1 MKLSTLPVRLN
12 TSLRRFWRLGRV
24 LLHIVTGVILSLL
37 TPRTGN
43 APRLWPLRWWS
54 RRLLRILNV
63 QLEISGNYAPGPALL
78 VANHISWLD
87 VMCLAAACPTYFLAK
102 GEVARWP
109 LFGWLCHRSGTLF
122 IERGERHSSSM
133 ACEQIVWRLRAGHKV
148 LIFPEGTSTDG
159 QSVRR
164 FHARLLQAAE
174 LAKTPLQPIAI
185 AYPTSTGPNRI
196 VPFIGDAD
204 LGTHLW
210 RLLAAPKTEARLQFC
225 PPRVPA
231 QETRNALARH
241 CQNAIEQALPILHG
255 NVPTATA
262 QGVPRT
268 NFYHSAQ

>member
-1 MKLSTLPVRLN
+1 MNLPAFAGALD

-24 LLHIVTGVILSLL
+24 LLHIGTGVLLSALPL
-37 TPRTGN
+37 RTGQ

-63 QLEISGNYAPGPALL
+63 QLEVSGNYAAGPVLL

-122 IERGERHSSSM
+122 IERGERHSSNM
-133 ACEQIVWRLRAGHKV
+133 VCEQLVWRLRAGHKV

-159 QSVRR
+159 QGVRR

-185 AYPTSTGPNRI
+185 AYPTSTGPNRM

-210 RLLAAPKTEARLQFC
+210 RLLAAPQTEAKLQFC
-225 PPRVPA
+225 PLKAPGQDA
-231 QETRNALARH
+231 RNALARH
-241 CQNAIEQALPILHG
+241 CQNTIEQTLPILHG
-255 NVPTATA
+255 STPAALVQAKTRYQRA
-262 QGVPRT
+262 Q
-268 NFYHSAQ
+268 